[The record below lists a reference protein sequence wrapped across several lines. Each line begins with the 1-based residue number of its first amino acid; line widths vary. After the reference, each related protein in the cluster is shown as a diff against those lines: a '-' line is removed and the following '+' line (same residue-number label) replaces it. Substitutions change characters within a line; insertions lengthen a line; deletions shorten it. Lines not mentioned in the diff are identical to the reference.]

1 VRPLFPPQLIPS
13 MRRLSLILNALFAW
27 CLHAAFACTPYLIE
41 SFNWSRGPVTAG
53 TCIQMRALIQERLV
67 RHTSCCDRSAITIL
81 GVEAVVVSVDGI
93 TAKRIASAVRLT
105 PFKLFI
111 KKKSTAIQARA
122 QRLTITA
129 SACLARCCRKSL
141 LERER
146 RERREGGGGGLF
158 GREGGERQ
166 GGEREGVRE

>member
-1 VRPLFPPQLIPS
+1 
-13 MRRLSLILNALFAW
+13 
-27 CLHAAFACTPYLIE
+27 
-41 SFNWSRGPVTAG
+41 
-53 TCIQMRALIQERLV
+53 MRALIQERLV

-81 GVEAVVVSVDGI
+81 GVEASVDGI

-111 KKKSTAIQARA
+111 KKKSTVIQARA

-141 LERER
+141 PREGKK
-146 RERREGGGGGLF
+146 REKREGGVGDY
-158 GREGGERQ
+158 E
-166 GGEREGVRE
+166 GERETGLEVPVELLVKLP